1 MNSKHRALALAALFA
16 LTFGIGVTQMS
27 ANNSLN
33 DLGYNCALPDATI
46 AWYNGATGEYADIYQ
61 GEAISDGDSWNN
73 YTVLDLGQVGSPGA
87 DDQVNSY
94 NGYYGFTPW
103 AGIADPQPSD
113 SCVYGS
119 AQVVY
124 WDTHLNQ
131 TYLDDGSYSSTNK
144 RHIACQ
150 ELGHAFSVAHGSAPD
165 SCMRTTGALDAPQ
178 PNAHDAQVLG
188 CTYNPGGSDT
198 LLHDQWLAPDQS
210 VSAVGGWYT
219 LLYQLDGNLVLYR
232 WDGVPVWAS
241 NTAGTTPG
249 VAYMQSDGNF
259 VIYDANG
266 TSVWASNTSGKPAV
280 TSRCPVR
287 GCRDHQRRVRG
298 ALEATVGQG
307 TAVLR

>member
-1 MNSKHRALALAALFA
+1 M
-16 LTFGIGVTQMS
+16 
-27 ANNSLN
+27 
-33 DLGYNCALPDATI
+33 GYNCALPDATI

-94 NGYYGFTPW
+94 NGDYGFTSW
-103 AGIADPQPSD
+103 AGIADPKPSD

-131 TYLDDGSYSSTNK
+131 TYLDNGSYSSTNK

-150 ELGHAFSVAHGSAPD
+150 ELGHAFSVAHGSDPD

-210 VSAVGGWYT
+210 ISAVGGWYT

-266 TSVWASNTSGKPAV
+266 TSVWASNTSGKPRSRLV
-280 TSRCPVR
+280 VQFGRVVITSA
-287 GCRDHQRRVRG
+287 GCEELWRRP
-298 ALEATVGQG
+298 
-307 TAVLR
+307 